1 MNLPAILFALV
12 VALLIG
18 ALFHALRSGG
28 GWRLLLHLALSIAG
42 FAFGQGVSRWIGYIL
57 LQFGVLDIG
66 MGVIGSLVF
75 LGIGDWL
82 SRIKPGNESS
92 V

>member
-12 VALLIG
+12 VALLAG
-18 ALFHALRSGG
+18 ALFHSIRGGG
-28 GWRLLLHLALSIAG
+28 GWRLLLHLALSAAG
-42 FAFGQGVSRWIGYIL
+42 FALGQGISIWLGYIL
-57 LQFGVLDIG
+57 LQVGVLDIG
-66 MGVIGSLVF
+66 TGVIGSLVF

-82 SRIKPGNESS
+82 SRIKPRNESS

>member
-28 GWRLLLHLALSIAG
+28 GWRLLLHLALSIVG
-42 FAFGQGVSRWIGYIL
+42 FALGQGVSRWIGYIL

-82 SRIKPGNESS
+82 SRIKPRNESS